1 MCVGEPTSKVGLQL
15 LLVPGYL
22 FPFLKVLI
30 HFHVKSYEANLGAVT
45 AGLVVQLWKPC
56 DSC

>member
-1 MCVGEPTSKVGLQL
+1 M
-15 LLVPGYL
+15 PGYL

-45 AGLVVQLWKPC
+45 AVETL
-56 DSC
+56 